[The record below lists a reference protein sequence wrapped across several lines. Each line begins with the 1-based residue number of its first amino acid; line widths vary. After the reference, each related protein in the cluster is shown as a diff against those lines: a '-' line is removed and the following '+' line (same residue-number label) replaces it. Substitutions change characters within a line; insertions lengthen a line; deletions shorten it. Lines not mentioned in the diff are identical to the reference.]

1 MTDAANRTAKTYS
14 GGMRRRLDLA
24 ASLVNRP
31 PVLFLDEPTT
41 GLDPASRTDLW
52 GVIEALVAGGTT
64 VLLTTQYLEEAD
76 RLADRIM
83 VIDCGRTIAEGTPAE
98 LKQHYGA
105 TVVEITLAPDD
116 VARAE
121 PLLAPLGKTE
131 LHRSRDAR
139 RDHRRRRAR
148 DTRGGADA
156 RPGVPH
162 TGTPHGPRTEP
173 RRRVPLP
180 DRAPSGRER
189 DERDSTPR
197 RRTRCGMTA
206 ITASS
211 DRAHSLP
218 AGVPSPAA
226 DRVTPKVAVA
236 DGIAVAWRNLLSML
250 RTPEVLVFSSI
261 QPIIFVLMFRFV
273 FGGAITVPGESYVNF
288 LMPGIFI
295 QTVAFGS
302 VTTAIGMATDLQG
315 GVIDRFRSLPMA
327 RSAVLAGRT
336 IADLVR
342 SVWVV
347 ILMAV
352 VGTLVGFRVQ
362 TNGFAALAAVGI
374 ILLFAF
380 ALSWVFAYFG
390 LVTANPEAAQ
400 AASFPFLA
408 IFVFA
413 SSAFVPLDTMPGWL
427 QAFAE
432 HQPVTA
438 AINAVRALVLGGPT
452 ASYVVRAVA
461 WCIGIVV
468 IFAPLAVH
476 RYRRSA

>member
-1 MTDAANRTAKTYS
+1 
-14 GGMRRRLDLA
+14 
-24 ASLVNRP
+24 
-31 PVLFLDEPTT
+31 
-41 GLDPASRTDLW
+41 
-52 GVIEALVAGGTT
+52 
-64 VLLTTQYLEEAD
+64 
-76 RLADRIM
+76 
-83 VIDCGRTIAEGTPAE
+83 
-98 LKQHYGA
+98 
-105 TVVEITLAPDD
+105 
-116 VARAE
+116 
-121 PLLAPLGKTE
+121 
-131 LHRSRDAR
+131 
-139 RDHRRRRAR
+139 
-148 DTRGGADA
+148 
-156 RPGVPH
+156 
-162 TGTPHGPRTEP
+162 
-173 RRRVPLP
+173 
-180 DRAPSGRER
+180 
-189 DERDSTPR
+189 
-197 RRTRCGMTA
+197 MTA
-206 ITASS
+206 ISASP
-211 DRAHSLP
+211 DRPYPARASELPGGSAH
-218 AGVPSPAA
+218 
-226 DRVTPKVAVA
+226 RVTPAIAVT
-236 DGIAVAWRNLLSML
+236 DGVVVAWRNLLSML

-273 FGGAITVPGESYVNF
+273 FGGAITVPGQSYVNF

-347 ILMAV
+347 ILMAT

-362 TNGFAALAAVGI
+362 TNPLAALAAAGM

-380 ALSWVFAYFG
+380 ALSWVFAFFG

-452 ASYVVRAVA
+452 ATDVVQALA
-461 WCIGIVV
+461 WCIGIILV
-468 IFAPLAVH
+468 FAPLAVH
-476 RYRRSA
+476 RYRRST

>member
-1 MTDAANRTAKTYS
+1 MTTTA
-14 GGMRRRLDLA
+14 
-24 ASLVNRP
+24 
-31 PVLFLDEPTT
+31 
-41 GLDPASRTDLW
+41 
-52 GVIEALVAGGTT
+52 
-64 VLLTTQYLEEAD
+64 
-76 RLADRIM
+76 
-83 VIDCGRTIAEGTPAE
+83 
-98 LKQHYGA
+98 
-105 TVVEITLAPDD
+105 
-116 VARAE
+116 
-121 PLLAPLGKTE
+121 
-131 LHRSRDAR
+131 
-139 RDHRRRRAR
+139 
-148 DTRGGADA
+148 
-156 RPGVPH
+156 
-162 TGTPHGPRTEP
+162 
-173 RRRVPLP
+173 
-180 DRAPSGRER
+180 APSAATTAAGTGR
-189 DERDSTPR
+189 
-197 RRTRCGMTA
+197 
-206 ITASS
+206 
-211 DRAHSLP
+211 
-218 AGVPSPAA
+218 
-226 DRVTPKVAVA
+226 RVTPTGALFDAAV
-236 DGIAVAWRNLLSML
+236 VAWRNLLSML

-302 VTTAIGMATDLQG
+302 VTTAVGMATDLQG

-347 ILMAV
+347 ILMFV
-352 VGTLVGFRVQ
+352 VGYAVGFRVQ
-362 TNGFAALAAVGI
+362 TNVLAALAAMGI

-380 ALSWVFAYFG
+380 ALSWVFAFFG

-413 SSAFVPLDTMPGWL
+413 SSAFVPLNTMPGWL

-452 ASYVVRAVA
+452 AHDVVAAIA
-461 WCIGIVV
+461 WCVGIIVV
-468 IFAPLAVH
+468 FAPLAVH

>member
-1 MTDAANRTAKTYS
+1 
-14 GGMRRRLDLA
+14 
-24 ASLVNRP
+24 
-31 PVLFLDEPTT
+31 
-41 GLDPASRTDLW
+41 
-52 GVIEALVAGGTT
+52 
-64 VLLTTQYLEEAD
+64 
-76 RLADRIM
+76 
-83 VIDCGRTIAEGTPAE
+83 
-98 LKQHYGA
+98 
-105 TVVEITLAPDD
+105 
-116 VARAE
+116 
-121 PLLAPLGKTE
+121 
-131 LHRSRDAR
+131 
-139 RDHRRRRAR
+139 
-148 DTRGGADA
+148 
-156 RPGVPH
+156 
-162 TGTPHGPRTEP
+162 
-173 RRRVPLP
+173 
-180 DRAPSGRER
+180 
-189 DERDSTPR
+189 
-197 RRTRCGMTA
+197 
-206 ITASS
+206 
-211 DRAHSLP
+211 
-218 AGVPSPAA
+218 
-226 DRVTPKVAVA
+226 VA
-236 DGIAVAWRNLLSML
+236 DGVVVAWRNLLSML

-261 QPIIFVLMFRFV
+261 QPVIFVLMFRFV

-347 ILMAV
+347 ILMAA

-362 TNGFAALAAVGI
+362 TNGFAALAAAGM

-380 ALSWVFAYFG
+380 ALSWVFAFFG

-427 QAFAE
+427 QTFAE

-452 ASYVVRAVA
+452 ASYVVRALA

-468 IFAPLAVH
+468 VFAPLAVH
-476 RYRRSA
+476 RYRRSV

>member
-1 MTDAANRTAKTYS
+1 
-14 GGMRRRLDLA
+14 
-24 ASLVNRP
+24 
-31 PVLFLDEPTT
+31 
-41 GLDPASRTDLW
+41 
-52 GVIEALVAGGTT
+52 
-64 VLLTTQYLEEAD
+64 
-76 RLADRIM
+76 
-83 VIDCGRTIAEGTPAE
+83 
-98 LKQHYGA
+98 
-105 TVVEITLAPDD
+105 
-116 VARAE
+116 
-121 PLLAPLGKTE
+121 
-131 LHRSRDAR
+131 
-139 RDHRRRRAR
+139 
-148 DTRGGADA
+148 
-156 RPGVPH
+156 
-162 TGTPHGPRTEP
+162 
-173 RRRVPLP
+173 
-180 DRAPSGRER
+180 
-189 DERDSTPR
+189 
-197 RRTRCGMTA
+197 MTA
-206 ITASS
+206 ISASS
-211 DRAHSLP
+211 DHPYPAHTSELP
-218 AGVPSPAA
+218 GGSAH
-226 DRVTPKVAVA
+226 RVTPAIAVT
-236 DGIAVAWRNLLSML
+236 DGVVVAWRNLLSML

-352 VGTLVGFRVQ
+352 VGTAVGFRVQ
-362 TNGFAALAAVGI
+362 TNPLAALAAAGI

-380 ALSWVFAYFG
+380 ALSWVFAFFG

-452 ASYVVRAVA
+452 ASDVVQALA
-461 WCIGIVV
+461 WCIGIIVV
-468 IFAPLAVH
+468 FAPLAVH

>member
-1 MTDAANRTAKTYS
+1 
-14 GGMRRRLDLA
+14 
-24 ASLVNRP
+24 
-31 PVLFLDEPTT
+31 
-41 GLDPASRTDLW
+41 
-52 GVIEALVAGGTT
+52 
-64 VLLTTQYLEEAD
+64 
-76 RLADRIM
+76 
-83 VIDCGRTIAEGTPAE
+83 
-98 LKQHYGA
+98 
-105 TVVEITLAPDD
+105 
-116 VARAE
+116 
-121 PLLAPLGKTE
+121 
-131 LHRSRDAR
+131 
-139 RDHRRRRAR
+139 
-148 DTRGGADA
+148 
-156 RPGVPH
+156 
-162 TGTPHGPRTEP
+162 
-173 RRRVPLP
+173 
-180 DRAPSGRER
+180 
-189 DERDSTPR
+189 
-197 RRTRCGMTA
+197 MTA
-206 ITASS
+206 ISASP
-211 DRAHSLP
+211 DRPYPARASELPGGSAH
-218 AGVPSPAA
+218 
-226 DRVTPKVAVA
+226 RVTPAIAVT
-236 DGIAVAWRNLLSML
+236 DGVVVAWRNLLSML

-273 FGGAITVPGESYVNF
+273 FGGAITVPGQSYVNF

-302 VTTAIGMATDLQG
+302 VTTAIGMATGLQG

-347 ILMAV
+347 ILMAT
-352 VGTLVGFRVQ
+352 VGTIVGFRVQ
-362 TNGFAALAAVGI
+362 TNPLAALAAAGI

-380 ALSWVFAYFG
+380 ALSWVFAFFG

-452 ASYVVRAVA
+452 ATDVVQALA
-461 WCIGIVV
+461 WCIGIILV
-468 IFAPLAVH
+468 FAPLAVH
-476 RYRRSA
+476 RYRRST

>member
-1 MTDAANRTAKTYS
+1 
-14 GGMRRRLDLA
+14 
-24 ASLVNRP
+24 
-31 PVLFLDEPTT
+31 
-41 GLDPASRTDLW
+41 
-52 GVIEALVAGGTT
+52 
-64 VLLTTQYLEEAD
+64 
-76 RLADRIM
+76 
-83 VIDCGRTIAEGTPAE
+83 
-98 LKQHYGA
+98 
-105 TVVEITLAPDD
+105 
-116 VARAE
+116 
-121 PLLAPLGKTE
+121 
-131 LHRSRDAR
+131 
-139 RDHRRRRAR
+139 
-148 DTRGGADA
+148 
-156 RPGVPH
+156 
-162 TGTPHGPRTEP
+162 
-173 RRRVPLP
+173 
-180 DRAPSGRER
+180 
-189 DERDSTPR
+189 
-197 RRTRCGMTA
+197 MTA

-218 AGVPSPAA
+218 AGVPSPTAH
-226 DRVTPKVAVA
+226 RVTPKVAVA

-261 QPIIFVLMFRFV
+261 QPVIFVLMFRFV

-342 SVWVV
+342 TVWVV

-362 TNGFAALAAVGI
+362 TNGLAALAAAGI

>member
-1 MTDAANRTAKTYS
+1 
-14 GGMRRRLDLA
+14 
-24 ASLVNRP
+24 
-31 PVLFLDEPTT
+31 
-41 GLDPASRTDLW
+41 
-52 GVIEALVAGGTT
+52 
-64 VLLTTQYLEEAD
+64 
-76 RLADRIM
+76 
-83 VIDCGRTIAEGTPAE
+83 
-98 LKQHYGA
+98 
-105 TVVEITLAPDD
+105 
-116 VARAE
+116 
-121 PLLAPLGKTE
+121 
-131 LHRSRDAR
+131 
-139 RDHRRRRAR
+139 
-148 DTRGGADA
+148 
-156 RPGVPH
+156 
-162 TGTPHGPRTEP
+162 
-173 RRRVPLP
+173 
-180 DRAPSGRER
+180 
-189 DERDSTPR
+189 
-197 RRTRCGMTA
+197 MTA

-211 DRAHSLP
+211 DRAQSSP
-218 AGVPSPAA
+218 AGVPSPLAH
-226 DRVTPKVAVA
+226 RVTPKIAVA
-236 DGIAVAWRNLLSML
+236 DGLVVAWRNLLSML

-261 QPIIFVLMFRFV
+261 QPDIFVFMFRFV

-315 GVIDRFRSLPMA
+315 GVIDRVRSLPMA

-347 ILMAV
+347 ILMAA

-362 TNGFAALAAVGI
+362 TNGFAALAAAGI

-380 ALSWVFAYFG
+380 ALSWVFAFFG

-452 ASYVVRAVA
+452 ASYVVTALA

-468 IFAPLAVH
+468 VFAPLAVH
-476 RYRRSA
+476 RYRRST

>member
-1 MTDAANRTAKTYS
+1 
-14 GGMRRRLDLA
+14 
-24 ASLVNRP
+24 
-31 PVLFLDEPTT
+31 
-41 GLDPASRTDLW
+41 
-52 GVIEALVAGGTT
+52 
-64 VLLTTQYLEEAD
+64 
-76 RLADRIM
+76 
-83 VIDCGRTIAEGTPAE
+83 
-98 LKQHYGA
+98 
-105 TVVEITLAPDD
+105 
-116 VARAE
+116 
-121 PLLAPLGKTE
+121 
-131 LHRSRDAR
+131 
-139 RDHRRRRAR
+139 
-148 DTRGGADA
+148 
-156 RPGVPH
+156 
-162 TGTPHGPRTEP
+162 
-173 RRRVPLP
+173 
-180 DRAPSGRER
+180 
-189 DERDSTPR
+189 
-197 RRTRCGMTA
+197 MTA
-206 ITASS
+206 ISASP
-211 DRAHSLP
+211 DRPYPARASELPGGSAH
-218 AGVPSPAA
+218 
-226 DRVTPKVAVA
+226 RVTPAIAVT
-236 DGIAVAWRNLLSML
+236 DGVVVAWRNLLSML

-261 QPIIFVLMFRFV
+261 QPVIFVLMFRFV
-273 FGGAITVPGESYVNF
+273 FGGAITVPGQSYVNF

-347 ILMAV
+347 ILMAT
-352 VGTLVGFRVQ
+352 VGTIVGFRVQ
-362 TNGFAALAAVGI
+362 TNPLAALAAAGI

-380 ALSWVFAYFG
+380 ALSWVFAFFG

-452 ASYVVRAVA
+452 ATDVVQALA
-461 WCIGIVV
+461 WCIGIILV
-468 IFAPLAVH
+468 FAPLAVH
-476 RYRRSA
+476 RYRRST

>member
-1 MTDAANRTAKTYS
+1 
-14 GGMRRRLDLA
+14 
-24 ASLVNRP
+24 
-31 PVLFLDEPTT
+31 
-41 GLDPASRTDLW
+41 
-52 GVIEALVAGGTT
+52 
-64 VLLTTQYLEEAD
+64 
-76 RLADRIM
+76 
-83 VIDCGRTIAEGTPAE
+83 
-98 LKQHYGA
+98 
-105 TVVEITLAPDD
+105 
-116 VARAE
+116 
-121 PLLAPLGKTE
+121 
-131 LHRSRDAR
+131 
-139 RDHRRRRAR
+139 
-148 DTRGGADA
+148 
-156 RPGVPH
+156 
-162 TGTPHGPRTEP
+162 
-173 RRRVPLP
+173 
-180 DRAPSGRER
+180 
-189 DERDSTPR
+189 
-197 RRTRCGMTA
+197 MTA
-206 ITASS
+206 ISASP
-211 DRAHSLP
+211 DRPYPARASELPGGSAH
-218 AGVPSPAA
+218 
-226 DRVTPKVAVA
+226 RVTPAIAVT
-236 DGIAVAWRNLLSML
+236 DGVVVAWRNLLSML

-347 ILMAV
+347 ILMAT
-352 VGTLVGFRVQ
+352 VGTIVGFRVQ
-362 TNGFAALAAVGI
+362 TNPLAALAAAGI

-380 ALSWVFAYFG
+380 ALSWVFAFFG

-452 ASYVVRAVA
+452 ATDVVQALA
-461 WCIGIVV
+461 WCIGIILV
-468 IFAPLAVH
+468 FAPLAVH
-476 RYRRSA
+476 RYRRST

>member
-1 MTDAANRTAKTYS
+1 
-14 GGMRRRLDLA
+14 
-24 ASLVNRP
+24 
-31 PVLFLDEPTT
+31 
-41 GLDPASRTDLW
+41 
-52 GVIEALVAGGTT
+52 
-64 VLLTTQYLEEAD
+64 
-76 RLADRIM
+76 
-83 VIDCGRTIAEGTPAE
+83 
-98 LKQHYGA
+98 
-105 TVVEITLAPDD
+105 
-116 VARAE
+116 
-121 PLLAPLGKTE
+121 
-131 LHRSRDAR
+131 
-139 RDHRRRRAR
+139 
-148 DTRGGADA
+148 
-156 RPGVPH
+156 
-162 TGTPHGPRTEP
+162 
-173 RRRVPLP
+173 
-180 DRAPSGRER
+180 
-189 DERDSTPR
+189 
-197 RRTRCGMTA
+197 MTA

-211 DRAHSLP
+211 DRAQSSP
-218 AGVPSPAA
+218 AGVPSPLAH
-226 DRVTPKVAVA
+226 RVTPKIAVA
-236 DGIAVAWRNLLSML
+236 DGLVVAWRNLLSML

-261 QPIIFVLMFRFV
+261 QPVIFVFMFRFV

-347 ILMAV
+347 ILMAA

-362 TNGFAALAAVGI
+362 TNGFAALAAAGI

-380 ALSWVFAYFG
+380 ALSWVFAFFG

-452 ASYVVRAVA
+452 ASYVVTALA

-468 IFAPLAVH
+468 VFAPLAVH
-476 RYRRSA
+476 RYRRST

>member
-1 MTDAANRTAKTYS
+1 
-14 GGMRRRLDLA
+14 
-24 ASLVNRP
+24 
-31 PVLFLDEPTT
+31 
-41 GLDPASRTDLW
+41 
-52 GVIEALVAGGTT
+52 
-64 VLLTTQYLEEAD
+64 
-76 RLADRIM
+76 
-83 VIDCGRTIAEGTPAE
+83 
-98 LKQHYGA
+98 
-105 TVVEITLAPDD
+105 
-116 VARAE
+116 
-121 PLLAPLGKTE
+121 
-131 LHRSRDAR
+131 
-139 RDHRRRRAR
+139 
-148 DTRGGADA
+148 
-156 RPGVPH
+156 
-162 TGTPHGPRTEP
+162 
-173 RRRVPLP
+173 
-180 DRAPSGRER
+180 
-189 DERDSTPR
+189 
-197 RRTRCGMTA
+197 MTA
-206 ITASS
+206 ISASS
-211 DRAHSLP
+211 DRAYPARASELP
-218 AGVPSPAA
+218 GGSAH
-226 DRVTPKVAVA
+226 RVTPAIAVT
-236 DGIAVAWRNLLSML
+236 DGIVVAWRNLLSML

-347 ILMAV
+347 ILMAT
-352 VGTLVGFRVQ
+352 VGTIVGFRVQ
-362 TNGFAALAAVGI
+362 TSPLAALAAAGM

-380 ALSWVFAYFG
+380 ALSWVFAFFG

-452 ASYVVRAVA
+452 ASDVVQALA
-461 WCIGIVV
+461 WCIGIIVV
-468 IFAPLAVH
+468 FAPLAVH
-476 RYRRSA
+476 RYRRTA

>member
-1 MTDAANRTAKTYS
+1 
-14 GGMRRRLDLA
+14 
-24 ASLVNRP
+24 
-31 PVLFLDEPTT
+31 
-41 GLDPASRTDLW
+41 
-52 GVIEALVAGGTT
+52 
-64 VLLTTQYLEEAD
+64 
-76 RLADRIM
+76 
-83 VIDCGRTIAEGTPAE
+83 
-98 LKQHYGA
+98 
-105 TVVEITLAPDD
+105 
-116 VARAE
+116 
-121 PLLAPLGKTE
+121 
-131 LHRSRDAR
+131 
-139 RDHRRRRAR
+139 
-148 DTRGGADA
+148 
-156 RPGVPH
+156 
-162 TGTPHGPRTEP
+162 
-173 RRRVPLP
+173 
-180 DRAPSGRER
+180 
-189 DERDSTPR
+189 
-197 RRTRCGMTA
+197 MTA
-206 ITASS
+206 ISASS
-211 DRAHSLP
+211 DHPYPARASELP
-218 AGVPSPAA
+218 GGSAH
-226 DRVTPKVAVA
+226 RVTPAVAVT
-236 DGIAVAWRNLLSML
+236 DGLVVAWRNLLSML

-273 FGGAITVPGESYVNF
+273 FGGAITVPGQSYVNF

-347 ILMAV
+347 ILMAI
-352 VGTLVGFRVQ
+352 VGTAVGFRVQ
-362 TNGFAALAAVGI
+362 TNPLAALAAAAI

-380 ALSWVFAYFG
+380 SLSWVFAFFG

-452 ASYVVRAVA
+452 ASYVLRAIA
-461 WCIGIVV
+461 WCIGIIVV
-468 IFAPLAVH
+468 FAPLAVH